1 MSKSTKPAV
10 APAASPVAI
19 STPVFIL
26 TKPGFNPKKP
36 NSMSAARYAL
46 YASNPTVEG
55 YIAACVALGQPN
67 AQRNARAD
75 IAWDAKHGFISLTKP
90 TDEVAQ

>member
-1 MSKSTKPAV
+1 MSKSTTAPV
-10 APAASPVAI
+10 APVATPVVAI
-19 STPVFIL
+19 ATPLYVL
-26 TKPGFNPKKP
+26 TTINPKAP
-36 NSMSAARYAL
+36 NSMSRARFAL

-75 IAWDAKHGFISLTKP
+75 IAWDTKHNFITLTKP
-90 TDEVAQ
+90 AS